1 MEWLDTA
8 LVYTATETSL
18 NGALSRMFG
27 ILGDV
32 LNAFWLPVQAAA
44 AVYIALMG
52 YALMSGAI
60 SMPAREVAIR
70 FAKVIGIIFLMRTFS
85 IYGFSLF
92 DAAWSIPDSI
102 ADLYAEQIAP
112 LLQFTGFVGIDSI
125 DSLAGVY
132 SLETQ
137 ILSAQVTEAHGLEA
151 GPKWGF
157 WTWVITM
164 APLALTVVSIFIAKF
179 VAALLFLV
187 APIVFILS
195 LTIGNFNNSNI
206 LMSWFRSLVMTFIT
220 VIFIYIV
227 GITCIAMMAR
237 YIVALIAF
245 DAGIGV
251 LDIFGLGGLLG
262 AKYTLVHLAPLGIMA
277 MFSIVLLSQAT
288 NVAGSLMGIAA
299 INTQQMTSFAQIGA
313 LQASAKM

>member
-8 LVYTATETSL
+8 LVYSVTDTSL
-18 NGALSRMFG
+18 TGALSRMFG
-27 ILGDV
+27 ILGNV
-32 LNAFWLPVQAAA
+32 LDAFWLPVQAAA

-85 IYGFSLF
+85 LYGFSLF
-92 DAAWSIPDSI
+92 NAVWSIPDAI
-102 ADLYAEQIAP
+102 ADYYAEQISP
-112 LLQFTGFVGIDSI
+112 LLQFTGFIGIDSI
-125 DSLAGVY
+125 DSLAGTY
-132 SLETQ
+132 GLQTQ
-137 ILSAQVTEAHGLEA
+137 ILSSQVTEAHGLQD

-157 WTWVITM
+157 WTWIISM
-164 APLALTVVSIFIAKF
+164 APLALTIVSIFIAKF

-187 APIVFILS
+187 SPIVFILS

-206 LMSWFRSLVMTFIT
+206 LMSWFKSLAMTFIT

-227 GITCIAMMAR
+227 GITCVAMMAR

-245 DAGIGV
+245 DAGIGI
-251 LDIFGLGGLLG
+251 LDIFGLGGILG
-262 AKYTLVHLAPLGIMA
+262 AKYTLVHLAPLGVMA
-277 MFSIVLLSQAT
+277 VFSIVLLSQAT
-288 NVAGSLMGIAA
+288 NVAGALMSIAA
-299 INTQQMTSFAQIGA
+299 INTQQMTSFAQISA
-313 LQASAKM
+313 LNAAPR